1 MGFLFVLSVKDM
13 LLWIYWY
20 PLRILIQKMPSSLM
34 CFLTRISG
42 RLLYHFLP
50 RKRKA
55 LEKELYGILGAGLD
69 SKDVKAA
76 VLRAFINLCQ
86 SEAEMMLFPKL
97 NEGNI
102 DKFIDSQDF
111 KNLEDGL
118 SNGKGVM
125 LLFAHFG
132 ANQMVMPAIGY
143 RGYTMSQMSAPST
156 IWEEKIPNRKIS
168 RIAKLG
174 LEIRWKHE
182 QSLPVKH
189 INIFGSMK
197 EAFLCL
203 KRNEILGIAMDGGGG
218 DKRVSVDF
226 LGKRAFFATGAIG
239 VAMRTNCAVLPTFMI
254 RNPDGTNRMIIE
266 PQMKMKSLDESP
278 AAIEENTAVF
288 VKRLEEYVIRYPCH
302 YLNFLALRT
311 YMEMQGDLPFMV
323 NRNPENN

>member
-1 MGFLFVLSVKDM
+1 MVKEVIKDIFRWLYFFPFRFIVGSIPFKWTYVLGKYAGIISYYVPSGKRRALEDELDKIFPDIGRGDRALEVKKSFINKMQTEFESLF
-13 LLWIYWY
+13 Y
-20 PLRILIQKMPSSLM
+20 PDLNKGNIEGLVGCEGIPNLD
-34 CFLTRISG
+34 
-42 RLLYHFLP
+42 
-50 RKRKA
+50 KA
-55 LEKELYGILGAGLD
+55 L
-69 SKDVKAA
+69 KD
-76 VLRAFINLCQ
+76 
-86 SEAEMMLFPKL
+86 
-97 NEGNI
+97 
-102 DKFIDSQDF
+102 
-111 KNLEDGL
+111 
-118 SNGKGVM
+118 GKGVM

-156 IWEEKIPNRKIS
+156 VWEEKMPNRKFS

-254 RNPDGTNRMIIE
+254 RNSDGTNRMIIE

-278 AAIEENTAVF
+278 AAIEENTAAF
-288 VKRLEEYVIRYPCH
+288 VKRLEEYVRRYPCH

-323 NRNPENN
+323 NKNLENN